1 MKRPLA
7 VGLLSLSLFQFSAQ
21 NAVAVGSYRNTTTT
35 SADRAEMEAV
45 MGWAAIAAGV
55 AVVGAVVAT
64 VESAYNIGTIVGH
77 AAYDMFGS
85 SQQLA
90 AANFERDAYV
100 ADDFSQFDHPGQ
112 I

>member
-21 NAVAVGSYRNTTTT
+21 NAVAIGSYRNAPTLSN
-35 SADRAEMEAV
+35 SANREMEAAV
-45 MGWAAIAAGV
+45 GWAAIAAGV

-64 VESAYNIGTIVGH
+64 VEAAYNIGTIVGH
-77 AAYDMFGS
+77 AAHDMFGKN
-85 SQQLA
+85 QEL
-90 AANFERDAYV
+90 AANFERASYV